1 MASLLVENLM
11 TVRIT
16 QRPAPEAGVGMRRLW
31 RIEWVTEQP
40 CDLHET
46 PVELETY
53 LAQITRLQR
62 RAVARIELWCS
73 SIANL
78 LIGIGTLSRLQVN
91 HGASWRVTFTSTKPQ

>member
-1 MASLLVENLM
+1 M

-31 RIEWVTEQP
+31 RIEWVAEQP

-46 PVELETY
+46 PSSWIPIWRRSLGCSAEL
-53 LAQITRLQR
+53 LL
-62 RAVARIELWCS
+62 ELSSRSS

-78 LIGIGTLSRLQVN
+78 LGIGIGTLSRLQVN